1 MTISSSQ
8 IDSVA
13 DIDGSADSQEMLLEV
28 QGLKTH
34 FFLAQGIVRALEGV
48 DFTVRR
54 GQTVGLVGESGCGK
68 SITARS
74 IMAIVPSPGRVVEGE
89 VLFHLQSQENGSV
102 TDQVVD
108 MTKIDAMGTQARSIR
123 GGEISMVF
131 QEPMTSLS
139 PVHTIGNQIIEAI
152 LLHQEC

>member
-1 MTISSSQ
+1 MMTVSSTQ
-8 IDSVA
+8 IDSM
-13 DIDGSADSQEMLLEV
+13 SATGESVDSREMLLEV
-28 QGLKTH
+28 RGLKTH

-89 VLFHLQSQENGSV
+89 VLFHLQRQENGSI
-102 TDQVVD
+102 TDQVID
-108 MTKIDAMGTQARSIR
+108 MTKIRRHGYAGPLHPRRRDFHG
-123 GGEISMVF
+123 
-131 QEPMTSLS
+131 LS
-139 PVHTIGNQIIEAI
+139 GADDLAKPGPHNWQSDY
-152 LLHQEC
+152 

>member
-8 IDSVA
+8 IDRVA
-13 DIDGSADSQEMLLEV
+13 DAGGAAESQEMLLEV
-28 QGLKTH
+28 KGLKTH

-89 VLFHLQSQENGSV
+89 VLFHLQNQENGSV
-102 TDQVVD
+102 T
-108 MTKIDAMGTQARSIR
+108 TRSW
-123 GGEISMVF
+123 
-131 QEPMTSLS
+131 T
-139 PVHTIGNQIIEAI
+139 
-152 LLHQEC
+152 